1 MPEPRGLRG
10 MHFPGDILD
19 MKKQSY
25 FALGG
30 FLAASFAMP
39 CAHAQFG
46 NEPAKLSLVKVQD
59 DVYVIHNDYVP
70 GNVTALITNEG
81 VILVDDKFEID
92 HDNIVKML
100 KTVTNQPVK
109 YVINTHFH
117 GDHSGGNAKL
127 QVEGTLAVAS
137 VNARTR
143 MVETKMT
150 GLPNITVQPRGSIWL
165 GGKSAEIYWF
175 GRAHTDGDV
184 VVLFPQNRVLAAGD
198 MYTNGEGTPQ
208 LIDYSGGGSA
218 KEWTATVEQATKLDF
233 DTVVPGHG
241 NVAKKA
247 DLVAYVGSTKRLTEL
262 VTQMV
267 KQGKSKADVE
277 KAMRMEFGWQ
287 DFHVQMALDGLINE
301 MK

>member
-1 MPEPRGLRG
+1 MN
-10 MHFPGDILD
+10 
-19 MKKQSY
+19 KQNY
-25 FALGG
+25 LALGG

-39 CAHAQFG
+39 YAHAQFG

-70 GNVTALITNEG
+70 GNMTALITNEG

-92 HDNIVKML
+92 HDNIMKML

-137 VNARTR
+137 VNARAR

-165 GGKSAEIYWF
+165 GGKTRGDLLVRA
-175 GRAHTDGDV
+175 RAHRRRHRRAVPAEQGARGRRHV
-184 VVLFPQNRVLAAGD
+184 HERRRHARAHRLLGRRQC
-198 MYTNGEGTPQ
+198 
-208 LIDYSGGGSA
+208 

-247 DLVAYVGSTKRLTEL
+247 DLLAYRDSTKRLTDL
-262 VTQMV
+262 ITQMV

-277 KAMRMEFGWQ
+277 KTMRMEFGWQ